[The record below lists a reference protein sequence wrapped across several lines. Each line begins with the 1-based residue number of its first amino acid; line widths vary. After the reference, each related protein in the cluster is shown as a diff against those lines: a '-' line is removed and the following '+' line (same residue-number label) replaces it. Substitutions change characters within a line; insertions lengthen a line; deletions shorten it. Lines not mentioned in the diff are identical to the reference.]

1 MQGHRSHHWPKG
13 EGCSTTE
20 TTRIRENTSRYIYIY
35 ICKTYYY
42 NPNSIRDLRNN
53 RQMGLYESKRLM
65 NKKRNYWNSE
75 QVAYKVGEKL

>member
-1 MQGHRSHHWPKG
+1 MRAAVLLKLQGVG
-13 EGCSTTE
+13 
-20 TTRIRENTSRYIYIY
+20 
-35 ICKTYYY
+35 KTLQDINIGKIYYY

-53 RQMGLYESKRLM
+53 RQMGLYESKRLL